1 MTSSLP
7 TTSCRALVIF
17 GGTGDLA
24 RRMLWPSLY
33 ALDCDGLLPPGFLL
47 VGAAH
52 SSQSD
57 AQFASRVREAISQ
70 SANASLLDDAAFD
83 RFAQRIRY
91 TAVDAG
97 SASGLEPLRGVLG
110 AGLDDAPG
118 GVIFYLST
126 PPTLIG
132 PICTALGA
140 SGLADAHSRIV
151 VEKPVGTGVAS
162 AHATNEAIA
171 AVFAEDQVFRIDHY
185 LGKDAV
191 QNLLALRFANSI
203 LEPLW
208 NANAIEQV
216 QITVAETVGVEGR
229 WAYYDNVGAMRDMV
243 QSHLLQLLSL
253 VAMEPPASFT
263 PSAVRNEKVK
273 VLWSLRPITAANV
286 ATHTV
291 TGQYDEGIAN
301 RQAVP
306 GYRQEPGANPGSG
319 TETFVALRAEIDNW
333 RWAGVPFYL
342 RTGKRMQRRCSEIA
356 IQFKPVPTNIFA
368 HVSASLDANLL
379 LIKLQPEEMITL
391 TLMHQKQGL
400 HEMSL
405 GKVGLDLSLGEGFA
419 PARRRIA
426 YERMLLDVMRGNSSL
441 FVRRDEVEA
450 SWQWVD
456 GIIDGWKSNAQAPRP
471 YAAGSWGP
479 SAAIGLPE
487 RFGHSWHE

>member
-1 MTSSLP
+1 MTASLSA
-7 TTSCRALVIF
+7 TSCRALVIF

-52 SSQSD
+52 SAQSD
-57 AQFASRVREAISQ
+57 AQFASRVREAIAQ

-83 RFAQRIRY
+83 RFAQRLRY

-97 SASGLEPLRGVLG
+97 TATGLEPLRGVLG
-110 AGLDDAPG
+110 EAPG

-132 PICTALGA
+132 PICSALGA
-140 SGLADAHSRIV
+140 SGLADAHSRVV

-185 LGKDAV
+185 LGKDDGAEPAGA
-191 QNLLALRFANSI
+191 ALRQFDLRA
-203 LEPLW
+203 
-208 NANAIEQV
+208 A
-216 QITVAETVGVEGR
+216 VERHRTSTMCRSPSPRPSASRAAG
-229 WAYYDNVGAMRDMV
+229 AYYDNVGAMRDMV
-243 QSHLLQLLSL
+243 QSHLLQLLCL
-253 VAMEPPASFT
+253 VAMEPPASFDAVGGAQREGQGAAVAAT
-263 PSAVRNEKVK
+263 DHRGQRGHARPSPASTTRA
-273 VLWSLRPITAANV
+273 SPTAGGARLP
-286 ATHTV
+286 AGTR
-291 TGQYDEGIAN
+291 
-301 RQAVP
+301 RQP
-306 GYRQEPGANPGSG
+306 SSS
-319 TETFVALRAEIDNW
+319 TETFVAHGAEIDNW

-368 HVSASLDANLL
+368 NLSASLDANLL

-391 TLMHQKQGL
+391 SLMHQKQGL

-405 GKVGLDLSLGEGFA
+405 GKVGLNLSLGEGFA

-426 YERMLLDVMRGNSSL
+426 YERMLLDVLRGNSSL